1 MILGPSCSGP
11 ADLSWAHSHAWSLG
25 WDNWAELAPLTWCLI
40 LHEASPKGLMRAG
53 SAPREGNHG
62 LGTLIHLFFHRNML
76 PKQVNP
82 DTGYREKITSFDGKT
97 SKSHCKEHDYWEG

>member
-25 WDNWAELAPLTWCLI
+25 WDNWAELAPL
-40 LHEASPKGLMRAG
+40 HVVSHSPRGKPRLDAMQAVLQEKGIM
-53 SAPREGNHG
+53 G
-62 LGTLIHLFFHRNML
+62 LELIHLFFHHNML

-82 DTGYREKITSFDGKT
+82 DIGYREKEYTS
-97 SKSHCKEHDYWEG
+97 